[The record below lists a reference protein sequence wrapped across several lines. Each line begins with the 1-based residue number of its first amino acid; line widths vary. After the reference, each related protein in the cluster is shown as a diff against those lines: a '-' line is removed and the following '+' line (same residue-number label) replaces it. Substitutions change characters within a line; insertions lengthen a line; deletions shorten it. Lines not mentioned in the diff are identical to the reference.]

1 MKIIIT
7 GAYAIGTYLAKLFAK
22 NKDNTI
28 IIDSDPDRLEKINRE
43 ADLLTVCAST
53 TSINTLKDN
62 GIDEADLYIAVTPDQ
77 SVNINNCIIAHA
89 LNAKKTVA
97 KVDEA

>member
-43 ADLLTVCAST
+43 ADLLTVSNALST
-53 TSINTLKDN
+53 
-62 GIDEADLYIAVTPDQ
+62 VTR
-77 SVNINNCIIAHA
+77 SFRIYSY
-89 LNAKKTVA
+89 K
-97 KVDEA
+97 